1 MCHSPQSLGPRAEAA
16 TGNASYG
23 AGVIFTRLNGLP
35 CHSAESTRQLEGSGS
50 SSSYRRLQPP
60 HPSVPDQNSQR
71 GAAGRLLELGHS
83 PAPTALLPGPPA
95 RPPCPGPGPGLAPAP
110 SPRLRLPL
118 APGGAAPARGRAL
131 PLLSLFLLSFLLL
144 FFEGKAVVRQGCG
157 SGGGGLRFVLE
168 KQRAQGWD

>member
-50 SSSYRRLQPP
+50 SSSHRRLQPP

-83 PAPTALLPGPPA
+83 PAPTALLPGPAA
-95 RPPCPGPGPGLAPAP
+95 RPPCPGPGLAPAP

-168 KQRAQGWD
+168 KQRARGWD